1 MEEDAFSE
9 EGVLCHIGSLAYDSL
24 RAFFD
29 KNPPDQISEEP
40 LQQPVEARVDPQ
52 LWSRTLN
59 ACTGC
64 LQRMRNVLG
73 IKSEWICAHVQTQ
86 IKTLPR

>member
-9 EGVLCHIGSLAYDSL
+9 EGVLCHIGSLVYDSL

-40 LQQPVEARVDPQ
+40 LQQPVEARVDH
-52 LWSRTLN
+52 N
-59 ACTGC
+59 YGA
-64 LQRMRNVLG
+64 
-73 IKSEWICAHVQTQ
+73 EH
-86 IKTLPR
+86 